1 MVASMNEERRYRI
14 QVERQVERTLRRLP
28 KDLLDRIRAA
38 IRRLAAEPRPTGCK
52 KLAGYANLYR
62 IRLGDWR
69 IVYAIE
75 DDALLVLLLD
85 ISPRGGAYRNLGD

>member
-1 MVASMNEERRYRI
+1 MADEARYRI
-14 QVERQVERTLRRLP
+14 QVERQAERMLRRLP
-28 KDLLDRIRAA
+28 KDLLERLRAA
-38 IRRLAAEPRPTGCK
+38 IRGLATQPRPDGCK

-62 IRLGDWR
+62 VRVGDWR

-75 DDALLVLLLD
+75 DDALLVLILD